1 MEKNNARIK
10 ENIILPPLNVISI
23 GVVISMSALTIVHF
37 NLKLLQLPLKAC
49 LR

>member
-23 GVVISMSALTIVHF
+23 GCDYNECF
-37 NLKLLQLPLKAC
+37 N
-49 LR
+49 